1 MSHGAGPFPAILDG
15 SRGRVLVAVFAALIV
30 SAASASLPVQAQD
43 AQLSGASTSLRGM
56 VINVVTH
63 EPVPH
68 ALVYSPDNRWAMFTG
83 AEGHFEFKVPPAEAG
98 TPGSTAAVS
107 DVRYQLALMARKPG
121 FLENQNGT
129 FFSAIG
135 PPTTD
140 EVTIGLTPEA
150 LIVGRVNLPASNQ
163 WDRIAVQVYRRQVE
177 EGRAHWASLT
187 TARVR
192 SNGEFRLANLGAGEY
207 KLFTGELLDRDPLTF
222 NPRGQL
228 YGYPPIYYP
237 SAADFSSG
245 AAIHLEAGKTFQAE
259 LAPVLQPYYPVKIAI
274 TGTQEME
281 RVQASVA
288 LHGHRGP
295 GYSLGYDGNSHAI
308 TGMLPNG
315 TYTVEATL
323 EGQENATG
331 SVNITV
337 KSAPVN
343 DRTIALIP
351 HGSIPVNIRAD
362 VEAPGRHTASM
373 QTRGE
378 FSREQNADVSLQP
391 AEDFTLR
398 RPAWL
403 RPPRKP
409 NDNALVLD
417 NVGPGRY
424 WVSIRPYWGYVAS
437 ADAGGVDLLRHPL
450 VVAPGGS
457 SLPINVVLRDDFA
470 KLDGSVEG
478 LSSPASNAG
487 NSTSVGRVTVYSG
500 TAALPGRFV
509 FCVPLP
515 DSTGRFTETQAA
527 PDGSFQVQQL
537 PPGAYRIL
545 AFDRRQELEYENPEA
560 MRAYEGKGP
569 VIRLAPGQ
577 TEHVRVSL
585 ISSTE

>member
-1 MSHGAGPFPAILDG
+1 MTHGTRPFPAIVVG
-15 SRGRVLVAVFAALIV
+15 NRSRSLVVAFAALFV
-30 SAASASLPVQAQD
+30 SAVSCSLPVQAQD
-43 AQLSGASTSLRGM
+43 TQPSGGSAGWRGVVVNVVTGEPVPRALVHSPDNQLAMFTDDQGRFEFRLPQAEASTSGSPAAGS
-56 VINVVTH
+56 NVH
-63 EPVPH
+63 
-68 ALVYSPDNRWAMFTG
+68 
-83 AEGHFEFKVPPAEAG
+83 
-98 TPGSTAAVS
+98 
-107 DVRYQLALMARKPG
+107 YQLALTARKPG
-121 FLENQNGT
+121 FLENQSGT
-129 FFSAIG
+129 LFTAIG
-135 PPTTD
+135 PSTD
-140 EVTIGLTPEA
+140 DITIGLTPEA

-163 WDRIAVQVYRRQVE
+163 WDRIAVEVYKRQVE
-177 EGRAHWASLT
+177 EGRAHWTSLA

-192 SNGEFRLANLGAGEY
+192 SNGEFRLANLGAGDY

-237 SAADFSSG
+237 GAADFSSG

-274 TGTQEME
+274 TGTTDMGP
-281 RVQASVA
+281 VQVSVA

-295 GYSLGYDGNSHAI
+295 GYSLGYDSNTNAI
-308 TGMLPNG
+308 SGMLPNG
-315 TYTVEATL
+315 TYSVEATL
-323 EGQENATG
+323 QGQENATG
-331 SVNITV
+331 RANITV

-343 DRTIALIP
+343 DATITLIP
-351 HGSIPVNIRAD
+351 HGSMPVKIRAD
-362 VEAPGRHTASM
+362 VDAPNRHTASM
-373 QTRGE
+373 TQGK

-398 RPAWL
+398 TSAWL

-417 NVGPGRY
+417 NVGPGHY
-424 WVSIRPYWGYVAS
+424 WVNIRPYWGYVAS

-457 SLPINVVLRDDFA
+457 SFPVNIVLRDDFA
-470 KLDGSVEG
+470 KIDGTVEG

-487 NSTSVGRVTVYSG
+487 NSMSVGRMTSYPG
-500 TAALPGRFV
+500 TAAPLPGLFV

-515 DSTGRFTETQAA
+515 DSPGRFTETQAS

-537 PPGAYRIL
+537 PPGVYRIL
-545 AFDRRQELEYENPEA
+545 AFDRRQELEYQNPEA
-560 MRAYEGKGP
+560 MRAYEGRGP

-577 TEHVRVSL
+577 MEHVRVSL
-585 ISSTE
+585 ISSAP

>member
-1 MSHGAGPFPAILDG
+1 MTHGTRPFPAIVVG
-15 SRGRVLVAVFAALIV
+15 NRSRSLVVAFAALFV
-30 SAASASLPVQAQD
+30 SAVSCSLPVQAQD
-43 AQLSGASTSLRGM
+43 TQPSGGSAGWRGVVVNVVTGEPVPRALVHSPDNQLAMFTDDQGRFEFRLPQAEASTSGSPAAGS
-56 VINVVTH
+56 NVH
-63 EPVPH
+63 
-68 ALVYSPDNRWAMFTG
+68 
-83 AEGHFEFKVPPAEAG
+83 
-98 TPGSTAAVS
+98 
-107 DVRYQLALMARKPG
+107 YQLALTARKPG
-121 FLENQNGT
+121 FLENQSGT
-129 FFSAIG
+129 LFTAIG
-135 PPTTD
+135 PSTD
-140 EVTIGLTPEA
+140 DITIGLTPEA

-163 WDRIAVQVYRRQVE
+163 WDRIAVEVYKRQVE
-177 EGRAHWASLT
+177 EGRAHWTSLA

-274 TGTQEME
+274 TGTQETE
-281 RVQASVA
+281 PVQASVA

-295 GYSLGYDGNSHAI
+295 GYSLGYNGNSHAI

-323 EGQENATG
+323 QGQENATG

-343 DRTIALIP
+343 NATIALLP

-362 VEAPGRHTASM
+362 VDAPSRHTASM
-373 QTRGE
+373 GTQGK

-398 RPAWL
+398 RAAWL
-403 RPPRKP
+403 RPPREP
-409 NDNALVLD
+409 DDNALVLD
-417 NVGPGRY
+417 NVGPGHY
-424 WVSIRPYWGYVAS
+424 WVNIRPHWGYVAS

-457 SLPINVVLRDDFA
+457 SLAINVVLRDDFA

-478 LSSPASNAG
+478 PSPPASNAG
-487 NSTSVGRVTVYSG
+487 TSTGGGRVTSYSG
-500 TAALPGRFV
+500 TAAPLPGLFV